1 MIDISKRSFLKYLLF
16 GSLYFSE
23 GLIMAIAFVIIPVYF
38 VELGISLPITT
49 LVIGI
54 ISIPVTIKFAWGG
67 IVDYFI
73 RFGRK
78 PFIILGGLL
87 FAGGLSTLTVIDP
100 STALI
105 PFTFFLFISV
115 CWVGFLD
122 VSADAWV
129 IEISREEE
137 RGKING
143 AMFAGQYA
151 GLALGSFLLAFIAKI
166 FGYNISFL
174 ASGLIVF
181 LIILFPFIVKEVKI
195 IKKRQ
200 KVAKILIV
208 EFKKR
213 TTQLIA
219 IFSLIHDINKGMLLV
234 LIPLYMKTALQ
245 LDIAQIGLIVAIFP
259 ITAVMGSLVGG
270 ALSDKWTRKKTIYVF
285 TGASIFLSA
294 SLIFANTWQI
304 LAIIYGV
311 IGFLQGGYITA
322 GCAMF
327 MDVTNPRAGA
337 TEYSIFMSL
346 GNAGMTGGETVSGT
360 LVAMLGFG
368 RVFLYSA
375 WVFGP
380 ALLILYFIRLKK
392 HIRKT

>member
-1 MIDISKRSFLKYLLF
+1 
-16 GSLYFSE
+16 
-23 GLIMAIAFVIIPVYF
+23 MAIALVIIPIYF
-38 VELGISLPITT
+38 VERGISLPITT

-54 ISIPVTIKFAWGG
+54 ISIPMTIKFVWGG

-78 PFIILGGLL
+78 RFIILGGLL
-87 FAGGLSTLTVIDP
+87 FAGGLSILTVIDP

-115 CWVGFLD
+115 CGVGFLD
-122 VSADAWV
+122 VSADSWA
-129 IEISREEE
+129 IEISREAE

-151 GLALGSFLLAFIAKI
+151 GLALGSSLLAFIAKI

-174 ASGLIVF
+174 VTGLIVF

-200 KVAKILIV
+200 KVAKLLIG
-208 EFKKR
+208 EFRKR

-219 IFSLIHDINKGMLLV
+219 IFMPIVDINKGMLIV
-234 LIPLYMKTALQ
+234 LIPLYMKTVLQ

-259 ITAVMGSLVGG
+259 VTAAVGSLVGG
-270 ALSDKWTRKKTIYVF
+270 AIADKWNKRRTLYVF
-285 TGASIFLSA
+285 IGASICLSA

-311 IGFLQGGYITA
+311 IGFLQGGYMTA
-322 GCAMF
+322 TCAMC
-327 MDVTNPRAGA
+327 MDVTNPRTGA
-337 TEYSIFMSL
+337 TQFSILTSL
-346 GNAGMTGGETVSGT
+346 GNAGMTGGETISGT
-360 LVAMLGFG
+360 LIAMFGFS
-368 RVFLYSA
+368 RTFLYCA
-375 WVFGP
+375 WIFGP

-392 HIRKT
+392 HVKKINLFNVDIRFLILKGGE

>member
-1 MIDISKRSFLKYLLF
+1 
-16 GSLYFSE
+16 
-23 GLIMAIAFVIIPVYF
+23 MAIALVIIPIYF
-38 VELGISLPITT
+38 VERGISLPITT

-54 ISIPVTIKFAWGG
+54 ISIPMTIKFVWGG

-78 PFIILGGLL
+78 RFIILGGLL
-87 FAGGLSTLTVIDP
+87 FAGGLSILTVIDP

-115 CWVGFLD
+115 CGVGFLD
-122 VSADAWV
+122 VSADAWA
-129 IEISREEE
+129 IEISREAE

-151 GLALGSFLLAFIAKI
+151 GLALGSSLLAFIAKI

-174 ASGLIVF
+174 VTGLIVF

-200 KVAKILIV
+200 KVAKLLIG
-208 EFKKR
+208 EFRKR

-219 IFSLIHDINKGMLLV
+219 IFMPIVDINKGMLIV
-234 LIPLYMKTALQ
+234 LIPLYMKTVLQ

-259 ITAVMGSLVGG
+259 VTAAVGSLVGG
-270 ALSDKWTRKKTIYVF
+270 AIADKWNKRRTLYVF
-285 TGASIFLSA
+285 IGASICLSA

-311 IGFLQGGYITA
+311 IGFLQGGYMTA
-322 GCAMF
+322 TCAMC
-327 MDVTNPRAGA
+327 MDVTNPRTGA
-337 TEYSIFMSL
+337 TQFSILTSL
-346 GNAGMTGGETVSGT
+346 GNAGMTGGETISGT
-360 LVAMLGFG
+360 LIAMFGFS
-368 RVFLYSA
+368 RTFLYSA
-375 WVFGP
+375 WIFGP

-392 HIRKT
+392 HVKKINLFNVDIRFLILKGGE

>member
-1 MIDISKRSFLKYLLF
+1 
-16 GSLYFSE
+16 
-23 GLIMAIAFVIIPVYF
+23 MAITSVIIPVYL

-54 ISIPVTIKFAWGG
+54 ISIPMTIKFVWGG

-78 PFIILGGLL
+78 RFIILGGLL
-87 FAGGLSTLTVIDP
+87 FAGGLSILTVIDP

-115 CWVGFLD
+115 CGVGFLD
-122 VSADAWV
+122 VSADAWA

-151 GLALGSFLLAFIAKI
+151 GLALGSSLLAFIAKI

-181 LIILFPFIVKEVKI
+181 MVILFPFIVKEVKI

-200 KVAKILIV
+200 KVAKILIG
-208 EFKKR
+208 EFRKR

-219 IFSLIHDINKGMLLV
+219 IFSPIIDINKGMLIV
-234 LIPLYMKTALQ
+234 LIPLYMKTVLQ
-245 LDIAQIGLIVAIFP
+245 LDVVQIGLIVAIFP
-259 ITAVMGSLVGG
+259 VTAAVGSLVSGVI
-270 ALSDKWTRKKTIYVF
+270 ADKWNRRRILYVF
-285 TGASIFLSA
+285 IGVSIFLSA

-304 LAIIYGV
+304 LAVIYGV
-311 IGFLQGGYITA
+311 IGFLQGGYVTA
-322 GCAMF
+322 KCAMF
-327 MDVTNPRAGA
+327 MDVTNPRVGA
-337 TEYSIFMSL
+337 TQFSILTSL
-346 GNAGMTGGETVSGT
+346 GNAGIVGGETVSGT

-380 ALLILYFIRLKK
+380 ALLVLHFIRLKK
-392 HIRKT
+392 HIRKA

>member
-1 MIDISKRSFLKYLLF
+1 
-16 GSLYFSE
+16 
-23 GLIMAIAFVIIPVYF
+23 MAIAFVIIPVYF
-38 VELGISLPITT
+38 LERGFSLPITT

-54 ISIPVTIKFAWGG
+54 ISIPMTIKFVWGG

-78 PFIILGGLL
+78 RFIILGGLL

-115 CWVGFLD
+115 CGVGFLD
-122 VSADAWV
+122 VSADAWA

-151 GLALGSFLLAFIAKI
+151 GLALGSSLLAIIAKI

-174 ASGLIVF
+174 VTGLIVF

-195 IKKRQ
+195 IKKHQ
-200 KVAKILIV
+200 KVAKLLIG
-208 EFKKR
+208 EFRKR

-219 IFSLIHDINKGMLLV
+219 IFMPIVNINKGLLIV
-234 LIPLYMKTALQ
+234 LIPLYMKTVLQ

-259 ITAVMGSLVGG
+259 VTAAVGSLVGG
-270 ALSDKWTRKKTIYVF
+270 AIADKWNKRRTLYVF
-285 TGASIFLSA
+285 IGASICLSA

-311 IGFLQGGYITA
+311 IGFLQGGYMTA
-322 GCAMF
+322 TCAMC
-327 MDVTNPRAGA
+327 MDVTNPRTGA
-337 TEYSIFMSL
+337 TQFSILTSL
-346 GNAGMTGGETVSGT
+346 GNAGMAGGETVSGT

-375 WVFGP
+375 WIFGP
-380 ALLILYFIRLKK
+380 ALLILYFIKLKK
-392 HIRKT
+392 HVRKEKI